1 MQSSGLIGIED
12 KIAEERKKLAET
24 SAAAALQGES
34 TSAQVDVE

>member
-24 SAAAALQGES
+24 SAAALQGES